1 MKQKVTDSSRK
12 FVIGIIIYAVLSMAL
27 AVSVPEISADAW
39 IAGHFLGFV
48 TVILH
53 LVSSYFFG
61 KKDGKK
67 FLKAYYWSLFLR
79 FLSVCVLYAI
89 IILWTEIEEISF
101 TFSFVI
107 SYLFHS
113 VIEVIFLNHKLL
125 D

>member
-1 MKQKVTDSSRK
+1 MT
-12 FVIGIIIYAVLSMAL
+12 L
-27 AVSVPEISADAW
+27 AVSVPEISAASW
-39 IAGHFLGFV
+39 ITGHLLGFL
-48 TVILH
+48 TVLLH
-53 LVSSYFFG
+53 LVSSSFFG

-79 FLSVCVLYAI
+79 FLAVCVLYAI